1 MMRAGLPATTVRG
14 GTSRVTTLPA
24 PTTAPSPMKDGYIA
38 PEPDTVPDGDGQ
50 GFLGTLVALLGV
62 EWMNCG
68 EQAAARTDEDVAAD
82 GYRSLVEDCQVEV
95 DVGVV
100 SDGDMGAIVA
110 EERREDGD
118 LASHVSDDGPEQ
130 DVPGG
135 CLPRMQAVQFVYPV
149 PAGIQFGK
157 QFWIGCGIVPFA
169 AEHFLLLSHN
179 FVFIVG

>member
-14 GTSRVTTLPA
+14 GTSWVTTLPA
-24 PTTAPSPMKDGYIA
+24 PTTAPSPMVTPGR
-38 PEPDTVPDGDGQ
+38 TV
-50 GFLGTLVALLGV
+50 TLPPSQTLSPMVMGRAFSVPLL
-62 EWMNCG
+62 
-68 EQAAARTDEDVAAD
+68 
-82 GYRSLVEDCQVEV
+82 RSWASEV
-95 DVGVV
+95 DVGAV
-100 SDGDMGAIVA
+100 SDGDMGAVVA

-118 LASHVSDDGPEQ
+118 LAPHVADDGPEQ

-179 FVFIVG
+179 FVFVVG